1 MARIHIKRQH
11 ELDHE
16 TVRSEVEGLAEKLA
30 DELSAS
36 YSWKGDR
43 LEFKRSGASGY
54 LDVSGQQ
61 LEVDIK
67 LGMLLTPL
75 KSTIESKIN
84 SYLDRA
90 LS

>member
-1 MARIHIKRQH
+1 MARIRIKRQH
-11 ELDHE
+11 QLDHA
-16 TVRSEVEGLAEKLA
+16 TVRGEVEGLAERLA
-30 DELSAS
+30 QELSAD

-54 LDVSGQQ
+54 LDIGGQQ
-61 LEVDIK
+61 VEVDIK

-84 SYLDRA
+84 AYLDRA
-90 LS
+90 LG

>member
-11 ELDHE
+11 DLDHE
-16 TVRSEVEGLAEKLA
+16 SVRSEIEGLAKRLA

-43 LEFKRSGASGY
+43 LEFKRSGASGH
-54 LDVSGQQ
+54 LEIDGQQ
-61 LEVDIK
+61 IEVDIK
-67 LGMLLTPL
+67 LGVLLTPL

-90 LS
+90 LG